1 MLIAREV
8 AMAARVGVEVLISA
22 YSCLPFNILL
32 LSFFSFDILYYFPGL
47 TPQVAIVVGGRNFFC
62 GDTWV
67 NTTGLDRT
75 TAYQIG

>member
-8 AMAARVGVEVLISA
+8 AIACSLGVEVTITAFIS
-22 YSCLPFNILL
+22 YDWGCLHPFNMQ
-32 LSFFSFDILYYFPGL
+32 FFFGVIF
-47 TPQVAIVVGGRNFFC
+47 QVAIVVGGRNFFC

-67 NTTGLDRT
+67 TATGLDRS

>member
-8 AMAARVGVEVLISA
+8 VIASHAGMEVLMPA
-22 YSCLPFNILL
+22 YSCLPSRFFTGFLNSNIMR
-32 LSFFSFDILYYFPGL
+32 FSSLI
-47 TPQVAIVVGGRNFFC
+47 PQVAIVVGGRNFFC

-67 NTTGLDRT
+67 NSTGLDRT